1 MELIVDSPKY
11 GKQII
16 LIDEEDKELVLK
28 YKWRLFKRKFGGF
41 YAVAWTPM
49 INKERKFIRLH
60 NLLMNRKFIDHING
74 NGLDNR
80 RCNLRICTST
90 TNNQNKRSRGGES
103 KYKGVY
109 RNKQVK
115 TKVTWMACIQV
126 NKKHIHLGSFNTEIE
141 AAIAYD
147 NAAIKYFGE
156 FAKLNIERGGL
167 SDI

>member
-1 MELIVDSPKY
+1 MVK
-11 GKQII
+11 GK
-16 LIDEEDKELVLK
+16 
-28 YKWRLFKRKFGGF
+28 
-41 YAVAWTPM
+41 
-49 INKERKFIRLH
+49 RKFIRIH
-60 NLLMNRKFIDHING
+60 NLIMNCKYIDHING

-80 RCNLRICTST
+80 RDNLRVCTPT
-90 TNNQNKRSRGGES
+90 TNGQNKRSRGGES
-103 KYKGVY
+103 KYKGVF

-115 TKVTWMACIQV
+115 TKITWMSCIRF
-126 NKKHIHLGSFNTEIE
+126 NKKHIHLGSFNSEIE